1 MEKQQKLKLD
11 VEELIQQKQRKKQH
25 QGALK
30 WQKERIPW
38 WRTIWH
44 HGKRP
49 HTSDKEDAFINNAA
63 DDAIIREE
71 QSIDGENILFEN
83 KLYFSLEIMF
93 VFKVRQL
100 VEFLKKAR
108 LLHEK
113 RQ

>member
-1 MEKQQKLKLD
+1 MPLSEKSK
-11 VEELIQQKQRKKQH
+11 
-25 QGALK
+25 
-30 WQKERIPW
+30 
-38 WRTIWH
+38 
-44 HGKRP
+44 
-49 HTSDKEDAFINNAA
+49 
-63 DDAIIREE
+63 
-71 QSIDGENILFEN
+71 LFEN

>member
-1 MEKQQKLKLD
+1 MLKNSYNRSREKSSTKELSSDKKKEYHGEERSGTMEKDHTQM
-11 VEELIQQKQRKKQH
+11 
-25 QGALK
+25 
-30 WQKERIPW
+30 
-38 WRTIWH
+38 T
-44 HGKRP
+44 KRMLL
-49 HTSDKEDAFINNAA
+49 
-63 DDAIIREE
+63 
-71 QSIDGENILFEN
+71 SIMQLMMPLSEKSKLFEN